1 MPNAPCPWVVDWRE
15 LRKIAND
22 WYSSQLSVSV
32 LGDTLITLLQTNS
45 SGVPSDLS
53 SCPFQTGLFILFPM
67 LGMAPLAVSSA
78 NGSKSVRLRSRRQ
91 FAKGPSGEKADCT
104 LYTYSARENGGGFHP
119 MMLSRSI
126 YFDPFTP
133 NSRFPAFHNLI

>member
-1 MPNAPCPWVVDWRE
+1 M
-15 LRKIAND
+15 
-22 WYSSQLSVSV
+22 

-67 LGMAPLAVSSA
+67 LGMAPLAVSSV

-91 FAKGPSGEKADCT
+91 FAKGPTGEKADCT
-104 LYTYSARENGGGFHP
+104 RTVHVRMGEVS
-119 MMLSRSI
+119 
-126 YFDPFTP
+126 TP
-133 NSRFPAFHNLI
+133 